1 MAAKQLAKL
10 LSAQVRQNT
19 RTISSRTFD
28 KMPESQGK
36 RGAFIVLEGCDRTGK
51 TTQCKTLVD
60 KLMQVNIRAQYMN
73 FPDRSTQCGQLI
85 NGYLTRKDDFTD
97 EGIHLLF
104 TLNRWERMKEM
115 EKLLK
120 AGVNLIVDRYS
131 YSGVAFSSA
140 KGLDMEWCKAPE
152 SGLLKPDLVILLTLS
167 MDALARRGGFGDERY
182 EVAGFQKKVIERYG
196 MLKDDRYW
204 KAIDA
209 DKTFDDVTAVLYEE
223 VLRAIEHSGDKPL
236 EKLW

>member
-1 MAAKQLAKL
+1 M
-10 LSAQVRQNT
+10 SNVH
-19 RTISSRTFD
+19 
-28 KMPESQGK
+28 GK

-51 TTQCKTLVD
+51 TSQCKTLVS
-60 KLMQVNIRAQYMN
+60 KLEQANVSARYMN

-115 EKLLK
+115 VKLLES
-120 AGVNLIVDRYS
+120 GVNLIVDRYS
-131 YSGVAFSSA
+131 FSGVAFSSA

-167 MDALARRGGFGDERY
+167 MEALARRGGFGDERY
-182 EVAGFQKKVIERYG
+182 EVPTFQRKVIEKYS

-209 DKTFDDVTAVLYEE
+209 DKTFDDLTADLYNE
-223 VLRAIEHSGDKPL
+223 VLRTIENVGEKPL

>member
-1 MAAKQLAKL
+1 MAGQLAKL
-10 LSAQVRQNT
+10 LTAQLRQNT
-19 RTISSRTFD
+19 RSFNNHTPKVMSAA
-28 KMPESQGK
+28 QGK

-51 TTQCKTLVD
+51 TSQCKTLVAE
-60 KLMQVNIRAQYMN
+60 LVQANVQAQYMN

-120 AGVNLIVDRYS
+120 SGVSLIVDRYS

-167 MDALARRGGFGDERY
+167 TEALARRGGFGDERY
-182 EVAGFQKKVIERYG
+182 EVPAFQKKVIEKYS

-209 DKTFDDVTAVLYEE
+209 DKTFDDLTACLYEE
-223 VLRAIEHSGDKPL
+223 VVRTIENAGDKPL

>member
-1 MAAKQLAKL
+1 MSEL
-10 LSAQVRQNT
+10 N
-19 RTISSRTFD
+19 
-28 KMPESQGK
+28 GK

-51 TTQCKTLVD
+51 TTQCKTLVT
-60 KLMQVNIRAQYMN
+60 KLEQANVQARYMN

-120 AGVNLIVDRYS
+120 SGVNLIVDRYS

-167 MDALARRGGFGDERY
+167 MDALAKRIGFGDERY
-182 EVAGFQKKVIERYG
+182 EVPTFQRKVVERYK
-196 MLKDDRYW
+196 MLMDDQYW

-209 DKTFDDVTAVLYEE
+209 DRPFDHITEILYDE
-223 VLRAIEHSGDKPL
+223 VVRTIENVGDKPL
-236 EKLW
+236 GKLW

>member
-1 MAAKQLAKL
+1 MSQL
-10 LSAQVRQNT
+10 
-19 RTISSRTFD
+19 
-28 KMPESQGK
+28 QGK

-51 TTQCKTLVD
+51 TSQCKTLVN
-60 KLMQVNIRAQYMN
+60 KLEQANITARYMN
-73 FPDRSTQCGQLI
+73 FPDRSTQSGQLI

-115 EKLLK
+115 EKILK
-120 AGVNLIVDRYS
+120 SGVNLIVDRYS

-140 KGLDMEWCKAPE
+140 KGLDLEWCKAPE
-152 SGLLKPDLVILLTLS
+152 AGLLKPDLVILLTLS
-167 MDALARRGGFGDERY
+167 PEALARRGGFGDERY
-182 EVAGFQKKVIERYG
+182 EVPAFQKKVIEKYG
-196 MLKDDRYW
+196 LLKDDRYW

-209 DKTFDDVTAVLYEE
+209 DKTFDDLTVELYEAVLSTVEK
-223 VLRAIEHSGDKPL
+223 VGDKPL

>member
-1 MAAKQLAKL
+1 
-10 LSAQVRQNT
+10 
-19 RTISSRTFD
+19 
-28 KMPESQGK
+28 MPESQGK

-51 TTQCKTLVD
+51 TSQCKTLGNYGALRRIIYIDTVPDLFSVD
-60 KLMQVNIRAQYMN
+60 KLMQANIRAQYMN

-167 MDALARRGGFGDERY
+167 MEALARRGGFGDERY
-182 EVAGFQKKVIERYG
+182 EVAGFQQKVIERYG

>member
-1 MAAKQLAKL
+1 MACQLAKL
-10 LSAQVRQNT
+10 LTAQLRQNI
-19 RTISSRTFD
+19 RSFSDHPPKIMSVL
-28 KMPESQGK
+28 QGK

-51 TTQCKTLVD
+51 TSQCKSLVA
-60 KLMQVNIRAQYMN
+60 KLVEANVQAQYMN

-85 NGYLTRKDDFTD
+85 NAYLTRKDDFTD

-120 AGVNLIVDRYS
+120 SGVNLIVDRYS

-140 KGLDMEWCKAPE
+140 KGLAMEWCKAPE

-167 MDALARRGGFGDERY
+167 TEALARRGGFGDERY
-182 EVAGFQKKVIERYG
+182 EVPAFQKKVIEKYS

-209 DKTFDDVTAVLYEE
+209 DRTYDELTTNLYDE
-223 VLRAIEHSGDKPL
+223 VVRTIENAGDKPL

>member
-1 MAAKQLAKL
+1 
-10 LSAQVRQNT
+10 
-19 RTISSRTFD
+19 
-28 KMPESQGK
+28 MPESEGK

-51 TTQCKTLVD
+51 TSQCKTLVN
-60 KLMQVNIRAQYMN
+60 KLEEANIKARYMN
-73 FPDRSTQCGQLI
+73 FPDRSTQSGQLI

-115 EKLLK
+115 EKALK
-120 AGVNLIVDRYS
+120 NGVNLIVDRYS

-140 KGLDMEWCKAPE
+140 KGLDLEWCKAPE
-152 SGLLKPDLVILLTLS
+152 AGLLKPDLVILLTLS
-167 MDALARRGGFGDERY
+167 PEALARRGGFGDERY
-182 EVAGFQKKVIERYG
+182 EVPAFQKKVIEKYG
-196 MLKDDRYW
+196 LLKDDRYW

-209 DKTFDDVTAVLYEE
+209 DKTFDDLTVELYEE
-223 VLRAIEHSGDKPL
+223 VLRTVENAGDKPL

>member
-1 MAAKQLAKL
+1 MARRLAKL
-10 LSAQVRQNT
+10 FASHLRQNIRSVGDHT
-19 RTISSRTFD
+19 QKT
-28 KMPESQGK
+28 MPESEGK

-51 TTQCKTLVD
+51 TSQCKTLVN
-60 KLMQVNIRAQYMN
+60 KLEEANIKARYMN
-73 FPDRSTQCGQLI
+73 FPDRSTQSGQLI

-115 EKLLK
+115 EKALK
-120 AGVNLIVDRYS
+120 NGVNLIVDRYS

-140 KGLDMEWCKAPE
+140 KGLDLEWCKAPE
-152 SGLLKPDLVILLTLS
+152 AGLLKPDLVILLTLS
-167 MDALARRGGFGDERY
+167 PEALARRGGFGDERY
-182 EVAGFQKKVIERYG
+182 EVPAFQKKVIEKYG
-196 MLKDDRYW
+196 LLKDDRYW

-209 DKTFDDVTAVLYEE
+209 DKTFDDLTVELYEE
-223 VLRAIEHSGDKPL
+223 VLRTVENAGDKPL